1 MAAIIKYQQE
11 FPLWHNGFGC
21 ILEAIRHRFIP
32 SLAQWVK
39 EPALPELWLRSQ
51 LGLDLIPGSETPYA
65 VGLPK
70 KKKRE
75 KESGILKYKAERKRN
90 CVVIPWEPW
99 RSTEKLFCP
108 PSSSPWCQKLYPHHS
123 GLSQC
128 FSASPGELMK
138 PSRL

>member
-51 LGLDLIPGSETPYA
+51 LGLDLIPGSETPYST
-65 VGLPK
+65 GQPKNEK
-70 KKKRE
+70 KKKE
-75 KESGILKYKAERKRN
+75 KGKKRKEKQKIIIIKIKHRKIKY
-90 CVVIPWEPW
+90 
-99 RSTEKLFCP
+99 
-108 PSSSPWCQKLYPHHS
+108 Q
-123 GLSQC
+123 
-128 FSASPGELMK
+128 
-138 PSRL
+138 